1 MSTLKV
7 DGLVKRFEMTDQ
19 ERKTLGVKDKYKTV
33 VNNVSFEVHSGEIV
47 GLLGPNGAGKTTTMR
62 LISSLINP
70 ESGDV
75 LFDDKSIF
83 KDIDVRRRIAF
94 MTSDLKLD
102 PKSSANEMFLF
113 FADLYNIPK
122 SEMEKRKKEL
132 FEKFG
137 IDGFADKK
145 IAKLSQGM
153 AQKVKIAISLLHN
166 PDFIIFD
173 EPTNGLDVVASRIVK
188 ESLMEMKASGKCII
202 LSTHLFDLAEKVC
215 DRVVMIHKGNI
226 IANDTLANLT
236 KDKNLEDSFYDIY
249 TTISKEEV

>member
-1 MSTLKV
+1 
-7 DGLVKRFEMTDQ
+7 MTDQ
-19 ERKTLGVKDKYKTV
+19 ERKTLGVKDKHKTV

-113 FADLYNIPK
+113 FAHLYNIPK
-122 SEMEKRKKEL
+122 SEMEKRKK
-132 FEKFG
+132 
-137 IDGFADKK
+137 
-145 IAKLSQGM
+145 Q
-153 AQKVKIAISLLHN
+153 
-166 PDFIIFD
+166 
-173 EPTNGLDVVASRIVK
+173 
-188 ESLMEMKASGKCII
+188 SG
-202 LSTHLFDLAEKVC
+202 
-215 DRVVMIHKGNI
+215 R
-226 IANDTLANLT
+226 
-236 KDKNLEDSFYDIY
+236 
-249 TTISKEEV
+249 

>member
-1 MSTLKV
+1 MHVLRVKN
-7 DGLVKRFEMTDQ
+7 LVKKFELTDK
-19 ERKTLGVKDKYKTV
+19 ERKVLETKEKYKIAV
-33 VNNVSFEVHSGEIV
+33 DDVSFSVQSGEIV

-62 LISSLINP
+62 MISSLINP
-70 ESGDV
+70 NSGDV

-83 KDIDVRRRIAF
+83 KDIEIKRQIAF

-102 PKSSANEMFLF
+102 PKSSANEMFDF

-122 SEMEKRKKEL
+122 QELNKRRTEL

-137 IDGFADKK
+137 IDKFADTK

-153 AQKVKIAISLLHN
+153 SQKVKIAISLLHD

-173 EPTNGLDVVASRIVK
+173 EPTNGLDVVASRIVR
-188 ESLMEMKASGKCII
+188 EALLEMKAAGKCII

-215 DRVVMIHKGNI
+215 DRVVMIHKGKV
-226 IANDTLANLT
+226 IADDTIANLT
-236 KDKNLEDSFYDIY
+236 SDKNLEDAFYEMY
-249 TTISKEEV
+249 TRINKEDV

>member
-94 MTSDLKLD
+94 MTSDLTK
-102 PKSSANEMFLF
+102 
-113 FADLYNIPK
+113 IW
-122 SEMEKRKKEL
+122 SEFPHFNKRKL
-132 FEKFG
+132 VSG
-137 IDGFADKK
+137 
-145 IAKLSQGM
+145 GM
-153 AQKVKIAISLLHN
+153 NDQPAQVCGYSL
-166 PDFIIFD
+166 
-173 EPTNGLDVVASRIVK
+173 
-188 ESLMEMKASGKCII
+188 
-202 LSTHLFDLAEKVC
+202 
-215 DRVVMIHKGNI
+215 
-226 IANDTLANLT
+226 
-236 KDKNLEDSFYDIY
+236 
-249 TTISKEEV
+249 

>member
-1 MSTLKV
+1 MHVLHVKN
-7 DGLVKRFEMTDQ
+7 LVKKFELTDK
-19 ERKTLGVKDKYKTV
+19 EKKVLETKEKYKIA
-33 VNNVSFEVHSGEIV
+33 VNDVSFSVQSGEIV

-62 LISSLINP
+62 MISSLINP
-70 ESGDV
+70 NSGDV

-83 KDIDVRRRIAF
+83 KNVEIKRQIAF

-102 PKSSANEMFLF
+102 PKSSANEMFDF

-122 SEMEKRKKEL
+122 QELNKRRTEL

-137 IDGFADKK
+137 IDKFADTK

-153 AQKVKIAISLLHN
+153 SQKVKIAISLLHD

-173 EPTNGLDVVASRIVK
+173 EPTNGLDVVASRIVR
-188 ESLMEMKASGKCII
+188 EALLEMKAAGKCII

-215 DRVVMIHKGNI
+215 DRVVMIHKGKV
-226 IANDTLANLT
+226 IADDTIEALT
-236 KDKNLEDSFYDIY
+236 TDKSLEDTFYDMY
-249 TTISKEEV
+249 TKINKEDV

>member
-173 EPTNGLDVVASRIVK
+173 EPTNGLDVVASRIVR
-188 ESLMEMKASGKCII
+188 EALMEMKASGKCII

-249 TTISKEEV
+249 TEINKEEA